1 MQWNCDHMM
10 AKKAELEDWLEK
22 MEIDVALLQ
31 ETKLRMEDVELRVRG
46 YDVIR
51 KDRRREGMSRLSR
64 GGGLIILV
72 KKGLRYQVLKVNEEL
87 EKGVS
92 K

>member
-1 MQWNCDHMM
+1 MM

-31 ETKLRMEDVELRVRG
+31 ETKLRMEDVELRMRG
-46 YDVIR
+46 YEVIR

-64 GGGLIILV
+64 GV
-72 KKGLRYQVLKVNEEL
+72 V
-87 EKGVS
+87 
-92 K
+92 